1 MLPNYSSS
9 ECVKRLKYIR
19 SGLHGQQDIIL
30 MMIDNSFMRQ
40 TRDTILEFQN
50 WYIHVVIFLI

>member
-1 MLPNYSSS
+1 MHMLPNYSSS

-50 WYIHVVIFLI
+50 